1 MAMSSILLKSFQ
13 VSALASALALAGC
26 GSGGNDTLPAR
37 VGSVVTNTTVTNP
50 STSTD
55 TTILQKL
62 ASVSTVEV
70 VGDSSQFY
78 MSNGETIELTVYALN
93 ANNTGVSGVPVEV
106 TIPAPSTTGLYSTT
120 TASLTT
126 DEAGKAVISLEV
138 KGLTEEQKIKLR
150 EGIDIS
156 AKVGAVTGTKK
167 VFGSDTKA
175 GATTQ
180 PVTSLTV
187 KDLTLIS
194 SSESI
199 VLEKGRKVTL
209 TVLAVDNDNNIIVNA
224 PVKFAIPN
232 PTLTGVFANTSLNTT
247 TNERG
252 EATLELELKSLTADQ
267 LSYLKNTGVTI
278 SATNSSSN
286 VQANPITLKGVNTD
300 SSNTPVGD
308 IFVNTSKESLRT
320 GSDRMTLTIRA
331 TDSNGGIKSN
341 TPVSITIKDAS
352 KYGLALS
359 KSSNLVTDANG
370 LVEVDIIQN
379 DIGLIS
385 KIDHEFDVVITVNDG
400 NSTPKERVETIKVTG
415 TNIINASA
423 TRTTINET
431 DTTNISGILVDGTGK
446 AITNTTVELLN
457 NQQPLS
463 PSVTVTTDSR
473 GQFAFREINRTKLG
487 ASTNSQFDLSVK
499 VKNGQ
504 VESEP
509 LTLLTIKEV
518 LNNQTKI
525 DISGTDIMIN
535 ENKTFS
541 ITAPNV
547 PNGQTVYVSTT
558 KGTLTSGSR
567 TGSVVPV
574 VINGGKGTVSISS
587 SVPGST
593 KISVEYRGESLL
605 QDSISFVST
614 DVKKLL
620 LQFENTTVAT
630 NGETKVVA
638 TVKDSDDLPIKN
650 AVVEF
655 SIIRDE
661 SGGNLSSAYAL
672 TDENGVASVS
682 YYAGGLGTRNAGVTI
697 RASVN
702 RVMMNEREISVPT
715 QRIDKQLT
723 VQSNASYISFG
734 QSDKVITS
742 ADHVYYIRN
751 SSVFVNNN
759 VGRPA
764 SNQEVSIEFI
774 PTSYLIGEYV
784 VRPREI
790 ISGVEW
796 PVRWVK
802 VHYTSRNATEYK
814 LGAPVCA
821 NEDDNINGILDTGED
836 RNNNG
841 KLDPIGYVTVLSQNG
856 NEVIEG
862 KFMRTDA
869 TGKLDF
875 SIRYTKSV
883 AEWMTGK
890 LRVTTK
896 VDGTEF
902 VNYQEIEL
910 PPLVDD
916 VVLSDTRPQRPNWG
930 SPFGKYFK
938 GYTTTASA
946 DGIQYCQ

>member
-37 VGSVVTNTTVTNP
+37 AGSVVTNTTVTNP

-120 TASLTT
+120 TESLTT
-126 DEAGKAVISLEV
+126 DETGKAVISLEV

-199 VLEKGRKVTL
+199 VLEKGKKVTL

-247 TNERG
+247 TNDRG

-286 VQANPITLKGVNTD
+286 VQSNPITLKGVNTD

-308 IFVNTSKESLRT
+308 IFVNTSKETLRT

-341 TPVSITIKDAS
+341 TPVSISIKDAS

-385 KIDHEFDVVITVNDG
+385 KLDHEFDVVITVNDG

-423 TRTTINET
+423 TRTTINAT
-431 DTTNISGILVDGTGK
+431 DMTTISGILVDGTGK

-463 PSVTVTTDSR
+463 PSVTVTTDNR
-473 GQFAFREINRTKLG
+473 GQFTFRDMNRTKLG
-487 ASTNSQFDLSVK
+487 ASANSQFDLSVK

-504 VESEP
+504 VESAP
-509 LTLLTIKEV
+509 LTLLTIREV

-525 DISGTDIMIN
+525 DISGTDVMIN
-535 ENKTFS
+535 ENKSFS
-541 ITAPNV
+541 IAAPNV

-558 KGTLTSGSR
+558 KGTLNNGSR

-574 VINGGKGTVSISS
+574 VISGGKGTVSISS

-593 KISVEYRGESLL
+593 KISVEYKGENLL
-605 QDSISFVST
+605 QDSINFVST
-614 DVKKLL
+614 DVQKLL
-620 LQFENTTVAT
+620 LQFENTTVTT

-638 TVKDSDDLPIKN
+638 TVRDSDDLPIKN
-650 AVVEF
+650 AIVEF
-655 SIIRDE
+655 SIVRDE
-661 SGGNLSSAYAL
+661 SGGNLSAAYAL
-672 TDENGVASVS
+672 TDENGIASIS
-682 YYAGGLGTRNAGVTI
+682 YYAGGLGTRNGGVTI

-715 QRIDKQLT
+715 QIIDKQLT

-764 SNQEVSIEFI
+764 SNQEVAIEFI
-774 PTSYLIGEYV
+774 PTSYLLGEWYV
-784 VRPREI
+784 IPARGQEPIKWGQR
-790 ISGVEW
+790 
-796 PVRWVK
+796 
-802 VHYTSRNATEYK
+802 HYTSRNS
-814 LGAPVCA
+814 LQPVLFAPICA
-821 NEDDNINGILDTGED
+821 NEDDNINGILDAGED

-856 NEVIEG
+856 GEVIEG

-875 SIRYTKSV
+875 SIRYTKQVS
-883 AEWMTGK
+883 EWMTGK
-890 LRVTTK
+890 LKVTTK

-910 PPLVDD
+910 PPLVND
-916 VVLSDTRPQRPNWG
+916 VVLNDTSPQRPNWV

-938 GYTTTASA
+938 GYTTATSA